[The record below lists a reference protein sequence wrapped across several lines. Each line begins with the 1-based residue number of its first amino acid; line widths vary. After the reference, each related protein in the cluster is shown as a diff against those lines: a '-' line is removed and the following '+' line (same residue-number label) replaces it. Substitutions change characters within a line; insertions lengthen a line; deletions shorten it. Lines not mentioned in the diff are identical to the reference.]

1 MAKNKWIVHLKGR
14 MFARAVKVETVNKK
28 QAERAA
34 LMVYDDD
41 EYKVV
46 RVEQDAS

>member
-1 MAKNKWIVHLKGR
+1 MAKNKWVVHLKGR
-14 MFARAVKVETVNKK
+14 VFARAVKVETVNKK
-28 QAERAA
+28 QAEKAA

-46 RVEQDAS
+46 MVVADDS

>member
-1 MAKNKWIVHLKGR
+1 MSKNKWIVHLKGVV
-14 MFARAVKVETVNKK
+14 FARAVKVETVNKA

-41 EYKVV
+41 DYKVV
-46 RVEQDAS
+46 MVVKDES